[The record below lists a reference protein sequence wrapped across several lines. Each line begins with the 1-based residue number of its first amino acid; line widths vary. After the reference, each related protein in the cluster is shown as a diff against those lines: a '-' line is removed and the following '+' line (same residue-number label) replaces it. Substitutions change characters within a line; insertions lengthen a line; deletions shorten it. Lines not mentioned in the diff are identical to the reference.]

1 MRLENRVAIVTGGSR
16 GIGRA
21 ICLAFAKEGASVVV
35 NYLGSEAE
43 ARDTVAQIAELG
55 RKAVAVRADVAESR
69 EVAHMVSQAAETFG
83 RIDVL
88 VNNAGVLLPFEF
100 AAPDYDNWQRMVD
113 VNIKGILLCS
123 QAVADHMV
131 RQKGGRIV
139 NIVVKETRGSL
150 DYIMTKAAGQV
161 LTRGLAR
168 QLAPFILV
176 NAIAPGY
183 IDTGWISELDE
194 TEQAAIRAETLLD
207 RWGTPE
213 DVAKVALFLA
223 SEDSAYI
230 TGTTIVVDGGA
241 LLGG

>member
-1 MRLENRVAIVTGGSR
+1 MRLEDRVAIVTGASR

-21 ICLAFAKEGASVVV
+21 IALAYAGEGASVVV
-35 NYLGSEAE
+35 NYLRSEAE
-43 ARDTVAQIAELG
+43 AEGVVAQIG
-55 RKAVAVRADVAESR
+55 GMGGKAVAARADVSIGS
-69 EVAHMVSQAAETFG
+69 EVGHMVSQAVEAFG

-88 VNNAGVLLPFEF
+88 VNNAGSILPFDF
-100 AAPDYDNWQRMVD
+100 AAPDYENWQRMVE

-123 QAVADHMV
+123 QAVAEQMR

-150 DYIMTKAAGQV
+150 DYVMTKAAGEV
-161 LTRGLAR
+161 ITRGLAR
-168 QLAPFILV
+168 ELAPSILV

-194 TEQAAIRAETLLD
+194 TEQAAIREGILLK
-207 RWGTPE
+207 RWGVPE
-213 DVAKVALFLA
+213 DVAKVAVFLA
-223 SEDSAYI
+223 CEDSAYM
-230 TGTTIVVDGGA
+230 TGTTIMVDGGA

>member
-1 MRLENRVAIVTGGSR
+1 MRLQNRVAIVTGGSR

-21 ICLAFAKEGASVVV
+21 ICLAFAKEGASAVV

-55 RKAVAVRADVAESR
+55 RKAVAVRADVGESR
-69 EVAHMVSQAAETFG
+69 EVAHMVSQAVETFG

-88 VNNAGVLLPFEF
+88 VNNAGVLLPFDF
-100 AAPDYDNWQRMVD
+100 AAPDYENWQRMVD

-194 TEQAAIRAETLLD
+194 KEQAAIRAETLLH

-223 SEDSAYI
+223 SEDSAYM
-230 TGTTIVVDGGA
+230 TGSTIVVDGGA